1 MEAAWSAEAAAAT
14 EEKAA
19 AWSAEEAAATE
30 EKAAEEKTA
39 EEKAAAAEAAAATE
53 EKVPAAEEKQA
64 AFLQKLNLHHRS
76 ILLIIRPLG
85 AAFRIC
91 RPFEGAMEGRDCIYR
106 KLFLN
111 LFKK

>member
-1 MEAAWSAEAAAAT
+1 MATWSAEAATATEEKAEAWSSAAT
-14 EEKAA
+14 EEKAE
-19 AWSAEEAAATE
+19 AWS
-30 EKAAEEKTA
+30 
-39 EEKAAAAEAAAATE
+39 AEAAAATE
-53 EKVPAAEEKQA
+53 EKVPAAEVKRA

-85 AAFRIC
+85 ATFRIC

-111 LFKK
+111 RF

>member
-19 AWSAEEAAATE
+19 AWSAEETE

-39 EEKAAAAEAAAATE
+39 EEAETRA
-53 EKVPAAEEKQA
+53 V
-64 AFLQKLNLHHRS
+64 FLQKSNLHHRS

-85 AAFRIC
+85 ATFRIC
-91 RPFEGAMEGRDCIYR
+91 RPFEGPMEGRDCICR

-111 LFKK
+111 RF